1 MKGKIVAGL
10 IAALLIVSVAL
21 FAGCVEKETP
31 TEAGESTPTPEP
43 TVEMTP
49 EGGLTPE
56 PEQTPSPTA
65 EPVLSPGYAWYHD
78 EEFGYKI
85 AYPENWVKDVVIST
99 DGGDDGVIFSDPDT
113 GTSNVMVATTS
124 EYDMEAL
131 KAGAEGGKE
140 VVINGREGYEAILQP
155 MPVVKMKLVVFTVGD
170 KYYMIS
176 CTAPVE
182 SLDGSM
188 STFNETVDTFD
199 NVINSFVIE

>member
-31 TEAGESTPTPEP
+31 TEAGEPTP
-43 TVEMTP
+43 
-49 EGGLTPE
+49 TPE
-56 PEQTPSPTA
+56 PEQTPSPTT
-65 EPVLSPGYAWYHD
+65 EPVLAPGYKWYHD

-99 DGGDDGVIFSDPDT
+99 DGGDDGVIFIDPDT

-140 VVINGREGYEAILQP
+140 VVINGRKGYEAILQP
-155 MPVVKMKLVVFTVGD
+155 MSMVKMKLVVFTVGD